1 MPKVPL
7 VFLESLS
14 DWRAPEAYL
23 IASGFANSGEVQ
35 TSAPGVHSC
44 CRLSMVSHRIAYGL
58 GVDQALGLSASSCC

>member
-7 VFLESLS
+7 IFLESLS

-23 IASGFANSGEVQ
+23 IASGLANSGEVH
-35 TSAPGVHSC
+35 TSAPGVHFC
-44 CRLSMVSHRIAYGL
+44 CRPMVSHRVVYGL

>member
-1 MPKVPL
+1 MPQVPL
-7 VFLESLS
+7 IFLESLS

-23 IASGFANSGEVQ
+23 TASVCANSGEVQ

-44 CRLSMVSHRIAYGL
+44 CRPMVSHRIVYGL